1 MLKRPRILK
10 GIVLTMSALLL
21 GGMAGCSS
29 KTSELTSEDVTLITK
44 VLPQGEVVY
53 AVVCDFGDNIDTT
66 NINRDSIK
74 VESAVGKEIKERTI
88 TKIYS
93 NDKIEADGEESK
105 GQYLVIELNPMDE
118 NSMTTSFDPVE
129 FLSVRNELKYTV
141 TFLENVKT
149 EKKTFM
155 VANKGILNGNEV
167 IPVVDEF
174 EKLTFNS
181 KSGKELKYRFFQP
194 QKENDKKYPLVL
206 FLHGA
211 GERGT
216 DNTLQM
222 IGNEGALTFAYK
234 EDQEKNPCYILAPQ
248 SDSTDKLTFYWTEEE
263 RYNAVLELVRET
275 MEKYS
280 IDENRVYI
288 VGMSMG
294 GIGTWNI
301 IEKNPDLFAAAVP
314 ICGVTNYKAAGDPY
328 NQPIYAPVNEEHVEI
343 LKNIPIWAFHG
354 VDDPVVDVRNSR
366 EMYEAIKKVNGNLM
380 KYTELPE
387 GTSHLSWIQ
396 ALQDKDMKTWLFN
409 QVKK

>member
-1 MLKRPRILK
+1 MLNRPRLLK
-10 GIVLTMSALLL
+10 GIALTTSLLL
-21 GGMAGCSS
+21 VGGMVGCKP
-29 KTSELTSEDVTLITK
+29 KTSELTSENITLITK
-44 VLPQGEVVY
+44 VLPQGEVGY
-53 AVVCDFGDNIDTT
+53 AMVCDFGDDVDSTK
-66 NINRDSIK
+66 INKDSIK
-74 VESAVGKEIKERTI
+74 VESTVGEETKERTI

-93 NDKIEADGEESK
+93 NNKIEADGEESK

-118 NSMTTSFDPVE
+118 NSMTTTFDPVE
-129 FLSVRNELKYTV
+129 FLSLRNDLKYTV
-141 TFLENVKT
+141 TFSEDVKT
-149 EKKTFM
+149 ENKIFN
-155 VANKGILNGNEV
+155 VANKSILNGNEV

-174 EKLTFNS
+174 EKLAFNS
-181 KSGKELKYRFFQP
+181 ESGKEINYRFFQP
-194 QKENDKKYPLVL
+194 KKEVDKKYPLVL

-222 IGNEGALTFAYK
+222 IGNEGALTFAYE

-248 SDSTDKLTFYWTEEE
+248 SDSVDKLTFYWTEED
-263 RYNAVLELVRET
+263 RYNAVLELVRDT
-275 MEKYS
+275 MEMYP

-314 ICGVTNYKAAGDPY
+314 ICGVTNYKEAGDPY

-366 EMYEAIKKVNGNLM
+366 EIYEAIKKVNGGLM

-396 ALQDKDMKTWLFN
+396 ALQNKDMKTWLFE